1 MTTKTKASNATA
13 GRSGKTAKTDQATIT
28 PVANRKLVQEPAA
41 KGRLLK
47 LLAAPAETSKEA
59 APAPTKGPSRLATI
73 VQHLQAS
80 TGASIAEL
88 CTATGWQAHSIRGA
102 IAGALKRKGHVI
114 TSSVVDGVRR
124 YQIKAAV

>member
-13 GRSGKTAKTDQATIT
+13 GRSGKIAKTDKATTT
-28 PVANRKLVQEPAA
+28 PVANRKLAREPAA
-41 KGRLLK
+41 EGRLLK
-47 LLAAPAETSKEA
+47 LPAAPAETPKES
-59 APAPTKGPSRLATI
+59 APAPTRGPSRLATI

-80 TGASIAEL
+80 TGASIADL

-102 IAGALKRKGHVI
+102 MAGALKRKGHVI

-124 YQIKAAV
+124 YQIRAAA